1 MRKEDGIKY
10 SYVHCQTPYVV
21 LCRRLACYL
30 HNKPV
35 ETVRIC
41 LLTVKCA
48 GQFVAVRRKVGA
60 WAWPSRP
67 VTQVKSQVTD

>member
-21 LCRRLACYL
+21 LGRRLACYL

-41 LLTVKCA
+41 LLTVK
-48 GQFVAVRRKVGA
+48 FVAVRRKVKKGRGRLVL
-60 WAWPSRP
+60 SF
-67 VTQVKSQVTD
+67 KSQVTD